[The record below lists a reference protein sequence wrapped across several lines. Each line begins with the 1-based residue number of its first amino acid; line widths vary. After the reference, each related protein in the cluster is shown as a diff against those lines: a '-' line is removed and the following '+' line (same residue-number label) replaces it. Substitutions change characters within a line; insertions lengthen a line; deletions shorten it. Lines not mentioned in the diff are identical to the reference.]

1 MERRPRLALSQAG
14 RTGGAAMNITAYF
27 DESGSHADAPVT
39 AMAGYVADERQWQ
52 HFNARVGK
60 LFAQFGVR
68 TFHLVDLRHS
78 DGDFAGWSVDRK
90 IEFSDELQHI
100 ANESLESGVTAF
112 LSEENYQKHYCALDW
127 PRRARKDTKYC
138 ILFRACMGIT
148 VESVLGTP
156 RWAYDEDEPQL
167 RVVLEDGHNH
177 AKDLRRFYEATIRQ
191 FDGLSRALAG
201 LSFANKDCLP
211 IAAADLIAGAALTR
225 ETGRKPIGFAK
236 HPTKAEISYRGNLWR
251 VSVEPEQLLGL
262 YHQAVGNVGAHGP
275 PVPLRRS

>member
-1 MERRPRLALSQAG
+1 
-14 RTGGAAMNITAYF
+14 MNITAYF

-39 AMAGYVADERQWQ
+39 AMAGYVADERQWRQ
-52 HFNARVGK
+52 FNARVGK

-90 IEFSDELQHI
+90 IEFTDELQHI

-148 VESVLGTP
+148 VEFRARHAEMGVRRRRAPAARRARRRPQSRERRPKVLRGYDTP
-156 RWAYDEDEPQL
+156 
-167 RVVLEDGHNH
+167 
-177 AKDLRRFYEATIRQ
+177 I
-191 FDGLSRALAG
+191 
-201 LSFANKDCLP
+201 
-211 IAAADLIAGAALTR
+211 
-225 ETGRKPIGFAK
+225 
-236 HPTKAEISYRGNLWR
+236 
-251 VSVEPEQLLGL
+251 
-262 YHQAVGNVGAHGP
+262 
-275 PVPLRRS
+275 